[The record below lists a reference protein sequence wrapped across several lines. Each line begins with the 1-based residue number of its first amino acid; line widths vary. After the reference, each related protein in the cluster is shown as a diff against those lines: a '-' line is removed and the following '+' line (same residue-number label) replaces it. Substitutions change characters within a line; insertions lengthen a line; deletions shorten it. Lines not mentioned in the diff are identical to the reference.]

1 MFDARLLSVFREVA
15 TRGSFSDAA
24 TALSFTQPA
33 ISQQI
38 ARLERQLET
47 RLLVRDARGVTL
59 TPAGEV
65 LLRHAETVLAQLRL
79 AEAEVQALTGVER
92 PRLRVGAFPSAAASI
107 MPPALAELRAAHP
120 EADVA
125 MRVVE
130 DVDALDAL
138 RRGDLDIAMVIDSE
152 LMPLELPAGIEA
164 VHVLDDP
171 LLIALPY
178 SHRLAAR
185 SAISLADLRD
195 DEWMICG
202 VGGTCIDSNVI
213 LRACDTAGFE
223 PRITFESEDYG
234 AIMGM
239 VASGMGVA
247 LIPSLALVRLARTSP
262 FGRCATPARCAGC
275 EPPSPW
281 IARARWPTR
290 CSRPCVRLGASARGP
305 DGSGPSLPPDA
316 QAASGSSSST
326 RWSTMAGRAAAGR
339 TARAWICS
347 RSTIAAVCSKGS
359 AMTAPVSIDV
369 AASSRPSTSAT
380 KSSPL
385 GTRRE
390 SSAARRS
397 SAFMSSA
404 AAWRIVMG
412 ATSGRRWL
420 MGRRSWRSSTRDRD
434 RRRWKWSLNMTAF
447 CAATG
452 LRTSG

>member
-65 LLRHAETVLAQLRL
+65 LLRHAETVLAQLRQ

-125 MRVVE
+125 MRVIE
-130 DVDALDAL
+130 DAPALEAL
-138 RRGDLDIAMVIDSE
+138 RRGELDVAMVLDSE
-152 LMPLELPAGIEA
+152 LSPIELPPGIEA

-185 SAISLADLRD
+185 SAISLAELRD
-195 DEWMICG
+195 DDWMVCG
-202 VGGTCIDSNVI
+202 VGGTCIDSNVV

-223 PRITFESEDYG
+223 PRITFESEDYS

-247 LIPSLALVRLARTSP
+247 LIPSLALV
-262 FGRCATPARCAGC
+262 
-275 EPPSPW
+275 
-281 IARARWPTR
+281 
-290 CSRPCVRLGASARGP
+290 SAREDIAIRP
-305 DGSGPSLPPDA
+305 LRDARPMRRVRAAVALQRPSALADA
-316 QAASGSSSST
+316 LLET
-326 RWSTMAGRAAAGR
+326 LRAAGR
-339 TARAWICS
+339 ERPWAGRQRA
-347 RSTIAAVCSKGS
+347 
-359 AMTAPVSIDV
+359 
-369 AASSRPSTSAT
+369 
-380 KSSPL
+380 L
-385 GTRRE
+385 
-390 SSAARRS
+390 
-397 SAFMSSA
+397 A
-404 AAWRIVMG
+404 AA
-412 ATSGRRWL
+412 
-420 MGRRSWRSSTRDRD
+420 
-434 RRRWKWSLNMTAF
+434 
-447 CAATG
+447 
-452 LRTSG
+452 